1 MAKSGVSLNWGGFDK
16 AINGLA
22 SRPARAKTALM
33 AEIGDAL
40 VSGTIKRFADGE
52 DPEGHKWEPSGRAW
66 TEGVDDGGY
75 GKTLVDT
82 GRLRNSIDYVTSPD
96 SVTVGSNVEYARIHQ
111 MGGKAGRGRKVTIPA
126 RPYLGVSRADME
138 EVQGILSD
146 FLAEPFKGAK

>member
-52 DPEGHKWEPSGRAW
+52 DPEGNPWEASWRAQN
-66 TEGVDDGGY
+66 EG